1 MQLDAATP
9 AQRAEALQAAQRR
22 ITWAGVAGAPGF
34 IALAFYLMGRF
45 AEPLHPAL
53 GTPMAMNALGTV
65 AIAFIGLEL
74 SLFLS
79 GVRRKMA
86 IKAAQERWGD

>member
-9 AQRAEALQAAQRR
+9 AQRAAALKAAQQR
-22 ITWAGVAGAPGF
+22 IVWAGVAGAPGF

-53 GTPMAMNALGTV
+53 GTPQAMMVMGLVAVLFIALELYL
-65 AIAFIGLEL
+65 FIG
-74 SLFLS
+74 
-79 GVRRKMA
+79 GTRRKLA
-86 IKAAQERWGD
+86 IKAAQQRWGD